1 LNTYEALFIFGAQLK
16 DEEVAAATA
25 RVTEEITS
33 RGGTVTATDTIG
45 KRTFARTMKKQDA
58 GIYVRLHIEMEPS
71 LVEAVL
77 RRYRLNEDVF
87 RVQITCVT
95 PKAEVE
101 EEPETDEAPAEET
114 AAPAGEALAAEE
126 TVA

>member
-1 LNTYEALFIFGAQLK
+1 MNTYEALFIFGAQLK
-16 DEEVAAATA
+16 DDEVAAVTA

-45 KRTFARTMKKQDA
+45 KRTFARTMNKQNA

-71 LVEAVL
+71 LVEVLL

-87 RVQITCVT
+87 RVQITKAA

-101 EEPETDEAPAEET
+101 EEAETEAEPVEET
-114 AAPAGEALAAEE
+114 AATRE